1 MLFRI
6 DTPPGRPPSPDC
18 LDGAGLDLKSE
29 ALEELLEVDIEDWLN
44 ETELIKEQFH
54 QFGDRLPEALNKQ
67 LASTGDSVCEGL
79 RHTMRHGA
87 ELLSIPCSVKASA
100 KQ

>member
-18 LDGAGLDLKSE
+18 LDVTGLDLKSE

-44 ETELIKEQFH
+44 ETELIKES
-54 QFGDRLPEALNKQ
+54 N
-67 LASTGDSVCEGL
+67 
-79 RHTMRHGA
+79 
-87 ELLSIPCSVKASA
+87 SINLETDCRKP
-100 KQ
+100 